1 MIKDRSALKAFLNKA
16 ATAQNE
22 TTRLS
27 TLQALLA
34 SPQTVLDHFPM
45 KALRLIRS
53 WLVDALASTSTTST
67 RSPSTKAD
75 AQALTLASLQLL
87 DRIPMTSEGVLES
100 KIGQVILK
108 VTKTTTTTLSPN
120 IVSLAK
126 RLSEKLVT
134 IVSIHHLSSFLF
146 FLTSTLYFFFY

>member
-53 WLVDALASTSTTST
+53 WLVDALASTSSSSSTSTTST

-108 VTKTTTTTLSPN
+108 VTKTTTTTLSPT

-134 IVSIHHLSSFLF
+134 IVSIHHFSFFLF
-146 FLTSTLYFFFY
+146 SF